1 MLEFQGSSPGGSA
14 SKGENRLRQR
24 LLRSENSEHSFLS
37 QLARGKWSGN
47 KRRCR
52 QRR

>member
-1 MLEFQGSSPGGSA
+1 MLEFQGSSRGGSA
-14 SKGENRLRQR
+14 SKGESRLPRLR
-24 LLRSENSEHSFLS
+24 LHSENSEHSFLS

-47 KRRCR
+47 KRRSR